1 MKVWKKTGIVLLLI
15 TAVLFLCACG
25 KTKEEKKK
33 DNVKETELILPED
46 DVNEESLETQPEE
59 PSKEQLKEQLKKQP
73 ETGNTDTTQNGTSSV
88 TEPEQGEGKEEND
101 ITVDSQKDSGEITL
115 PYVPFS

>member
-59 PSKEQLKEQLKKQP
+59 QLKEQLKKQP
-73 ETGNTDTTQNGTSSV
+73 ETGNTDTAQNGTSSV
-88 TEPEQGEGKEEND
+88 TEPEQGEEKKEND
-101 ITVDSQKDSGEITL
+101 ITDDSQKDSGEITL